1 LVFRWLFIP
10 WLQKELDAW
19 VDRYNNSRKR
29 ADRNKILPH
38 GVPNDI
44 CAFPERFGAMD
55 FKVKVEEEAIDY
67 VEQLYAPPDDPVFEL
82 VPPTFAYYTQIMYDD
97 MGTPAVTGESVWD
110 IYRGL
115 V

>member
-1 LVFRWLFIP
+1 MSKMSNISLTRTFDSLVFRWLFIP

-44 CAFPERFGAMD
+44 CAFPERFGALD
-55 FKVKVEEEAIDY
+55 FKVCAS
-67 VEQLYAPPDDPVFEL
+67 
-82 VPPTFAYYTQIMYDD
+82 
-97 MGTPAVTGESVWD
+97 GGRSVLSNN
-110 IYRGL
+110 IIIKHYNQGQG
-115 V
+115 